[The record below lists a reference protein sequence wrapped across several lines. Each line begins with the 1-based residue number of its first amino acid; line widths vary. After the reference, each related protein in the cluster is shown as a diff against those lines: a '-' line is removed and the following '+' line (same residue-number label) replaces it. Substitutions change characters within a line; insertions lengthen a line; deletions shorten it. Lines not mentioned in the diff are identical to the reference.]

1 MRARPPTARYFDTG
15 GNERRLPGI
24 SVMRR
29 DDRRPLDAQLDSV
42 RRGEESALRD
52 IIKEYSSLVYGIALS
67 ITRSEADAEDVLQEV
82 FIGLPEALRH
92 FDGRSFSGWLTVVA
106 KRRALMTVRAR
117 EKREERELQLHQ
129 ANGGYVKDQTLN
141 RLAIEQALAGLPATF
156 RDVFVMKEVQGLS
169 HREIAAALGI
179 TVSLSQVRLHRARSA
194 LRKVL
199 GR

>member
-92 FDGRSFSGWLTVVA
+92 FDGRNFAGWLSVVA
-106 KRRALMTVRAR
+106 KRRALMVARAR
-117 EKREERELQLHQ
+117 NRREEKEMMFSEATSRL
-129 ANGGYVKDQTLN
+129 VKDQTLN
-141 RLAIEQALAGLPATF
+141 RIAIEQALAGLLATF

-169 HREIAAALGI
+169 HREIAEVLGI
-179 TVSLSQVRLHRARSA
+179 TVSLSQIRLHRARKA

>member
-29 DDRRPLDAQLDSV
+29 DDRHPLNVQLDSV

-52 IIKEYSSLVYGIALS
+52 VIKEHSSLVYGVALS
-67 ITRSEADAEDVLQEV
+67 ITRSEADAEDVVQEV
-82 FIGLPEALRH
+82 FIGLPEALRR
-92 FDGRSFSGWLTVVA
+92 FDGRNFAGWLSVVA
-106 KRRALMTVRAR
+106 KRRALMVARAR
-117 EKREERELQLHQ
+117 NRREEKEMMFSEATSRL
-129 ANGGYVKDQTLN
+129 VKDQTLN
-141 RLAIEQALAGLPATF
+141 RIAIEQALAGLLATF

-169 HREIAAALGI
+169 HREIAEVLGI
-179 TVSLSQVRLHRARSA
+179 TVSLSQIRLHRARKA